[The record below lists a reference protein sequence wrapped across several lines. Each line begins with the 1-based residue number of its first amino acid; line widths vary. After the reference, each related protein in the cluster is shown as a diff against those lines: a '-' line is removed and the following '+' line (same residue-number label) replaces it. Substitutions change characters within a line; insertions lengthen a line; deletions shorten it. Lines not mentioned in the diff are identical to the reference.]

1 MDNFN
6 EIYQSM
12 FQNKNNQIIQN
23 NSQTILD
30 KLLSHIE
37 QLIMCFDDQMRQK
50 FIQYFYLIKSQNYDI
65 KNFISI
71 NCIDQIQ
78 NKYELIL
85 KNLKTQFYV
94 LHNTQL
100 QNLKK
105 DVQYTNG
112 FYCGDFSK
120 EPTSEVIYISLKPIK
135 FKKSYLIKKR
145 KQIQEKKKIQSTD
158 FSFFQPKQQTIN
170 DVFLQYI
177 GYFRNR

>member
-50 FIQYFYLIKSQNYDI
+50 FIQYFYLIKSQDYDI
-65 KNFISI
+65 KNFII
-71 NCIDQIQ
+71 VNCIDQVK

-112 FYCGDFSK
+112 FYCGDFEK
-120 EPTSEVIYISLKPIK
+120 DIKSEAIYISLTPLK
-135 FKKSYLIKKR
+135 FKKKYINQKKR
-145 KQIQEKKKIQSTD
+145 FLQKKKKQQTT
-158 FSFFQPKQQTIN
+158 FLKPKQQSIN
-170 DVFLQYI
+170 DVFLQYV